1 MTTEQLLIESLIGQ
15 TESRAIFELRYTTLQ
30 TKSVQLE
37 AKNIELDS
45 ALKACGVKVTQLASD
60 LQKMREDECK
70 AEPKLCALYETA
82 ESLFRVSEG
91 AGTGARKDAIAETRL
106 ALSRALAEARDF
118 IDLIPF

>member
-37 AKNIELDS
+37 AKNIELDA

-60 LQKMREDECK
+60 LQKMREEERK
-70 AEPKLCALYETA
+70 SNPKLTDLYTAA
-82 ESLFRVSEG
+82 ESLLKISKNAGSG
-91 AGTGARKDAIAETRL
+91 ALKNAIEE
-106 ALSRALAEARDF
+106 SRSCLKTALAAAHDYV
-118 IDLIPF
+118 DLIPF